1 MAVVK
6 ITSLLA
12 TAGVLVW
19 SATYVAGLVWHVLAT
34 DVNVSATESL
44 LASNTSVAGKRMA
57 DTVDLQRLQSVFV
70 LQTQGQRAVVAADSA
85 VADSDVAASAEQT
98 RLSLTLQG
106 VVLSSVAA
114 QSRAIIGSGDAQQGY
129 KPGDSIADMPG
140 SVVLQAVY
148 ERYVLLD
155 NNGRTETLRM
165 DEAPSENATSGS
177 QSLSALTQV
186 TAPAANTTAA
196 SGQAPSSGQA
206 PAASGQFAGKA
217 FADLVRILPVLEPAD
232 SPQAGALR
240 GLQIRHGSRQDF
252 LSAVG
257 LQQGDLITGV
267 NGNPLQ
273 DAAQLPQLLQQ
284 MSDSPT
290 VALQIVRDEQQVTV
304 QIDRAQW

>member
-1 MAVVK
+1 
-6 ITSLLA
+6 
-12 TAGVLVW
+12 VW

-44 LASNTSVAGKRMA
+44 VASNPSVADKRRV

-70 LQTQGQRAVVAADSA
+70 LETQGQRAVVAADS
-85 VADSDVAASAEQT
+85 DVEVSAEQT

-114 QSRAIIGSGDAQQGY
+114 QSRAIIGSGEAQQGY

-140 SVVLQAVY
+140 DVVLQAVY

-165 DEAPSENATSGS
+165 DEAPSENALSGS
-177 QSLSALTQV
+177 QSLSALTEV
-186 TAPAANTTAA
+186 TAPAANTTPA
-196 SGQAPSSGQA
+196 SGNA
-206 PAASGQFAGKA
+206 PAAPGQFAGKA
-217 FADLVRILPVLEPAD
+217 FTDLVRILPVVEPAD

-290 VALQIVRDEQQVTV
+290 VALQIVRDEQQVNV

>member
-106 VVLSSVAA
+106 VVLSSDAA

-196 SGQAPSSGQA
+196 SGNAPSA
-206 PAASGQFAGKA
+206 PGQFAGKA
-217 FADLVRILPVLEPAD
+217 FADLVRILPVVEPAD

>member
-1 MAVVK
+1 MTVVS

-34 DVNVSATESL
+34 DVNVSATSTL
-44 LASNTSVAGKRMA
+44 LADNRSVASQARV
-57 DTVDLQRLQSVFV
+57 DSVDLQRLQSVFV
-70 LQTQGQRAVVAADSA
+70 LQAQGQRAVVAAASEG
-85 VADSDVAASAEQT
+85 DVSAEQT

-106 VVLSSVAA
+106 VVLSSDAA
-114 QSRAIIGSGDAQQGY
+114 QSRAIISSGEAQQGY

-140 SVVLQAVY
+140 NVVLQAVY

-165 DEAPSENATSGS
+165 DESPSEIAMSGS
-177 QSLSALTQV
+177 ASLSALTAV
-186 TAPAANTTAA
+186 A
-196 SGQAPSSGQA
+196 A
-206 PAASGQFAGKA
+206 PAASTTPASSNAPSAPGQFAGKA
-217 FADLVRILPVLEPAD
+217 FADLVRILPVVEPAD

-267 NGNPLQ
+267 NGTPLE

-290 VALQIVRDEQQVTV
+290 VALQIIRDEQQVNV

>member
-44 LASNTSVAGKRMA
+44 VASNPSVADKRRV

-70 LQTQGQRAVVAADSA
+70 LQTQGQRAVVAADS
-85 VADSDVAASAEQT
+85 DVEVSAEQT

-114 QSRAIIGSGDAQQGY
+114 QSRAIIGSGEAQQGY

-140 SVVLQAVY
+140 NVVLQAVY

-165 DEAPSENATSGS
+165 DEAPSENALSGS
-177 QSLSALTQV
+177 QSLSALTEV
-186 TAPAANTTAA
+186 TAPAANTTPA
-196 SGQAPSSGQA
+196 SGNA
-206 PAASGQFAGKA
+206 PAAPGQFAGKA
-217 FADLVRILPVLEPAD
+217 FTDLVRILPVVEPAD

-290 VALQIVRDEQQVTV
+290 VALQIVRDEQQVNV

>member
-1 MAVVK
+1 
-6 ITSLLA
+6 
-12 TAGVLVW
+12 
-19 SATYVAGLVWHVLAT
+19 
-34 DVNVSATESL
+34 
-44 LASNTSVAGKRMA
+44 
-57 DTVDLQRLQSVFV
+57 
-70 LQTQGQRAVVAADSA
+70 
-85 VADSDVAASAEQT
+85 
-98 RLSLTLQG
+98 LSLTLQG

-114 QSRAIIGSGDAQQGY
+114 QSRAIIGSGEAQQGY

-140 SVVLQAVY
+140 NVVLQAVH

-165 DEAPSENATSGS
+165 DEAPSENALSGS
-177 QSLSALTQV
+177 QSLSALTEV
-186 TAPAANTTAA
+186 TAPAANTTPA
-196 SGQAPSSGQA
+196 SGNA
-206 PAASGQFAGKA
+206 PAAPGQFAGKA
-217 FADLVRILPVLEPAD
+217 FTDLVRILPVVEPAD

-290 VALQIVRDEQQVTV
+290 VALQIVRDEQQVNV

>member
-44 LASNTSVAGKRMA
+44 VASNTSVADKRRV

-70 LQTQGQRAVVAADSA
+70 LQTQGQRAVVAADS
-85 VADSDVAASAEQT
+85 DVEVSAEQT

-114 QSRAIIGSGDAQQGY
+114 QSRAIIGSGEAQQGY
-129 KPGDSIADMPG
+129 KPGDSIVDMPG
-140 SVVLQAVY
+140 DVVLQAVY

-165 DEAPSENATSGS
+165 DEAPSENALSGS
-177 QSLSALTQV
+177 QSLSALTEV
-186 TAPAANTTAA
+186 TAPAANTTPA
-196 SGQAPSSGQA
+196 SGNA
-206 PAASGQFAGKA
+206 PAAPGQFAGKA
-217 FADLVRILPVLEPAD
+217 FTDLVRILPVVEPAD

-290 VALQIVRDEQQVTV
+290 VALQIVRDEQQVNV

>member
-44 LASNTSVAGKRMA
+44 VASNPSVADKRRV

-70 LQTQGQRAVVAADSA
+70 LQTQGQRAVVAADS
-85 VADSDVAASAEQT
+85 DVEVSAEQT

-114 QSRAIIGSGDAQQGY
+114 QSRAIIGSGEAQQGY

-140 SVVLQAVY
+140 NVVLQAVH

-165 DEAPSENATSGS
+165 DEAPSENALSGS
-177 QSLSALTQV
+177 QSLSALTEV
-186 TAPAANTTAA
+186 TAPAANTTPA
-196 SGQAPSSGQA
+196 SGNA
-206 PAASGQFAGKA
+206 PAAPGQFAGKA
-217 FADLVRILPVLEPAD
+217 FTDLVRILPVVEPAD

-290 VALQIVRDEQQVTV
+290 VALQIVRDEQQVNV

>member
-44 LASNTSVAGKRMA
+44 VASNPSVADKRRV

-70 LQTQGQRAVVAADSA
+70 LQTQGQRAVV
-85 VADSDVAASAEQT
+85 VADSDVEVSAEQT

-114 QSRAIIGSGDAQQGY
+114 QSRAIIGSGEAQQGY

-140 SVVLQAVY
+140 DVVLQAVY

-165 DEAPSENATSGS
+165 DEAPSENALSGS
-177 QSLSALTQV
+177 QSLSALTEV
-186 TAPAANTTAA
+186 TAPAANTTPA
-196 SGQAPSSGQA
+196 SGNA
-206 PAASGQFAGKA
+206 PAAPGQFAGKA
-217 FADLVRILPVLEPAD
+217 FTDLVRILPVVEPAD

-290 VALQIVRDEQQVTV
+290 VALQIVRDEQQVNV

>member
-44 LASNTSVAGKRMA
+44 VASNPSVADKRRV

-70 LQTQGQRAVVAADSA
+70 LETQGQRAVVAADS
-85 VADSDVAASAEQT
+85 DVEVSAEQT

-114 QSRAIIGSGDAQQGY
+114 QSRAIIGSGEAQQGY

-140 SVVLQAVY
+140 NVVLQAVY

-165 DEAPSENATSGS
+165 DEAPSENALSGS
-177 QSLSALTQV
+177 QSLSALTEV
-186 TAPAANTTAA
+186 TAPAANTTPA
-196 SGQAPSSGQA
+196 SGNA
-206 PAASGQFAGKA
+206 PAAPGQFAGKA
-217 FADLVRILPVLEPAD
+217 FTDLVRILPVVEPAD

-290 VALQIVRDEQQVTV
+290 VALQIVRDEQQVNV

>member
-44 LASNTSVAGKRMA
+44 VASNTSVADKRRV

-70 LQTQGQRAVVAADSA
+70 LQTQGQRAVVAADS
-85 VADSDVAASAEQT
+85 DVEVSAEQT

-114 QSRAIIGSGDAQQGY
+114 QSRAIIGSGEAQQGY

-140 SVVLQAVY
+140 DVVLQAVY

-165 DEAPSENATSGS
+165 DEAPSENALSGS
-177 QSLSALTQV
+177 QSLSALTEV
-186 TAPAANTTAA
+186 TAPAANTTPA
-196 SGQAPSSGQA
+196 SGNA
-206 PAASGQFAGKA
+206 PAAPGQFAGKA
-217 FADLVRILPVLEPAD
+217 FTDLVRILPVVEPAD

-290 VALQIVRDEQQVTV
+290 VALQIVRDEQQVNV

>member
-44 LASNTSVAGKRMA
+44 VASNPSVADKRRV

-70 LQTQGQRAVVAADSA
+70 LETQGQRAVVAADS
-85 VADSDVAASAEQT
+85 DVEVSAEQT

-114 QSRAIIGSGDAQQGY
+114 QSRAIIGSGEAQQGY

-140 SVVLQAVY
+140 DVVLQAVY

-155 NNGRTETLRM
+155 NNGRIETLRM
-165 DEAPSENATSGS
+165 DEAPSENALSGS
-177 QSLSALTQV
+177 QSLSALTEV
-186 TAPAANTTAA
+186 TAPAANTTPA
-196 SGQAPSSGQA
+196 SGNA
-206 PAASGQFAGKA
+206 PAAPGQFAGKA
-217 FADLVRILPVLEPAD
+217 FTDLVRILPVVEPAD

-257 LQQGDLITGV
+257 LQQGDMITGV

-290 VALQIVRDEQQVTV
+290 VALQIVRDEQQVNV

>member
-44 LASNTSVAGKRMA
+44 VASNPSVADKRRV

-70 LQTQGQRAVVAADSA
+70 LETQGQRSVVAADS
-85 VADSDVAASAEQT
+85 DVEVSAEQT

-114 QSRAIIGSGDAQQGY
+114 QSRAIIGSGEAQQGY
-129 KPGDSIADMPG
+129 KPGDSIADMLG
-140 SVVLQAVY
+140 DVVLQAVY

-165 DEAPSENATSGS
+165 DEAPSENALSGS
-177 QSLSALTQV
+177 QSLSALTEV
-186 TAPAANTTAA
+186 TAPAANTTPA
-196 SGQAPSSGQA
+196 SGNA
-206 PAASGQFAGKA
+206 PAAPGQFAGKA
-217 FADLVRILPVLEPAD
+217 FTDLVRILPVVEPAD

-290 VALQIVRDEQQVTV
+290 VALQIVRDEQQVNV

>member
-44 LASNTSVAGKRMA
+44 VASNPSVADKRRV

-70 LQTQGQRAVVAADSA
+70 LETQGQRAVVAADS
-85 VADSDVAASAEQT
+85 DVEVSAEQT

-114 QSRAIIGSGDAQQGY
+114 QSRAIIGSGEAQQGY

-140 SVVLQAVY
+140 NVVLQAVH

-165 DEAPSENATSGS
+165 DEAPSENALSGS
-177 QSLSALTQV
+177 QSLSALTEV
-186 TAPAANTTAA
+186 TAPAANTTPA
-196 SGQAPSSGQA
+196 SGNA
-206 PAASGQFAGKA
+206 PAAPGQFAGKA
-217 FADLVRILPVLEPAD
+217 FTDLVRILPVVEPAD

-290 VALQIVRDEQQVTV
+290 VALQIVRDEQQVNV

>member
-44 LASNTSVAGKRMA
+44 VASNPSVADKRRV

-70 LQTQGQRAVVAADSA
+70 LETQGQRAVVAADS
-85 VADSDVAASAEQT
+85 DVEVSAEQT

-114 QSRAIIGSGDAQQGY
+114 QSRAIIGSGEAQQGY

-140 SVVLQAVY
+140 DVVLQAVY

-155 NNGRTETLRM
+155 NNGRIETLRM
-165 DEAPSENATSGS
+165 DEAPSENALSGS
-177 QSLSALTQV
+177 QSLSALTEV
-186 TAPAANTTAA
+186 TAPAANTTPA
-196 SGQAPSSGQA
+196 SGNA
-206 PAASGQFAGKA
+206 PAAPGQFAGKA
-217 FADLVRILPVLEPAD
+217 FTDLVRILPVVEPAD

-290 VALQIVRDEQQVTV
+290 VALQIVRDEQQVNV

>member
-44 LASNTSVAGKRMA
+44 VASNPSVADKRRV
-57 DTVDLQRLQSVFV
+57 DSVDLQRLQSVFV
-70 LQTQGQRAVVAADSA
+70 LQTQGQRAVVAADS
-85 VADSDVAASAEQT
+85 DVEVSAEQT

-114 QSRAIIGSGDAQQGY
+114 QSRAIIGSGEAQQGY

-140 SVVLQAVY
+140 DVVLQAVY

-165 DEAPSENATSGS
+165 DEAPSENALSGS
-177 QSLSALTQV
+177 QSLSALTEV
-186 TAPAANTTAA
+186 TAPAANTTPA
-196 SGQAPSSGQA
+196 SGNA
-206 PAASGQFAGKA
+206 PAAPGQFAGKA
-217 FADLVRILPVLEPAD
+217 FTDLVRILPVVEPAD

-290 VALQIVRDEQQVTV
+290 VALQIVRDEQQVNV

>member
-44 LASNTSVAGKRMA
+44 VASNPSVADKRRV

-70 LQTQGQRAVVAADSA
+70 LQTQGQRAVVAADS
-85 VADSDVAASAEQT
+85 DVEVSAEQT

-114 QSRAIIGSGDAQQGY
+114 QSRAIIGSGEAQQGY

-140 SVVLQAVY
+140 DVVLQAVY

-165 DEAPSENATSGS
+165 DEAPSENALSGS
-177 QSLSALTQV
+177 QSLSALTEV
-186 TAPAANTTAA
+186 TAPAANTTPA
-196 SGQAPSSGQA
+196 SGNA
-206 PAASGQFAGKA
+206 PAAPGQFAGKA
-217 FADLVRILPVLEPAD
+217 FADLVRILPVVEPAD

-290 VALQIVRDEQQVTV
+290 VALQIVRDEQQVNV

>member
-1 MAVVK
+1 
-6 ITSLLA
+6 
-12 TAGVLVW
+12 
-19 SATYVAGLVWHVLAT
+19 
-34 DVNVSATESL
+34 
-44 LASNTSVAGKRMA
+44 
-57 DTVDLQRLQSVFV
+57 
-70 LQTQGQRAVVAADSA
+70 
-85 VADSDVAASAEQT
+85 
-98 RLSLTLQG
+98 
-106 VVLSSVAA
+106 
-114 QSRAIIGSGDAQQGY
+114 
-129 KPGDSIADMPG
+129 MPG

-196 SGQAPSSGQA
+196 SGNAPSA
-206 PAASGQFAGKA
+206 PGQFAGKA
-217 FADLVRILPVLEPAD
+217 FADLVRILPVVEPAD

>member
-44 LASNTSVAGKRMA
+44 VASNPSVADKRRV

-70 LQTQGQRAVVAADSA
+70 LQTQGQRAVVAADS
-85 VADSDVAASAEQT
+85 DVEVSAEQT

-114 QSRAIIGSGDAQQGY
+114 QSRAIIGSGEAQQGY

-140 SVVLQAVY
+140 DVVLQAVY

-165 DEAPSENATSGS
+165 DEAPSENALSGS
-177 QSLSALTQV
+177 QSLSALTEV
-186 TAPAANTTAA
+186 TAPAANTTPA
-196 SGQAPSSGQA
+196 SGNA
-206 PAASGQFAGKA
+206 PAAPGQFAGKA
-217 FADLVRILPVLEPAD
+217 FTDLVRILPVVEPAD

-290 VALQIVRDEQQVTV
+290 VALQIVRDEQQVNV

>member
-44 LASNTSVAGKRMA
+44 VASNPSVADKRRV

-70 LQTQGQRAVVAADSA
+70 LQTQGQRAVVAADS
-85 VADSDVAASAEQT
+85 DVEVSAEQT
-98 RLSLTLQG
+98 RLLLTLQG

-114 QSRAIIGSGDAQQGY
+114 QSRAIIGSGEAQQGY

-140 SVVLQAVY
+140 DVVLQAVY

-165 DEAPSENATSGS
+165 DEAPSENALSGS
-177 QSLSALTQV
+177 QSLSALTEV
-186 TAPAANTTAA
+186 TAPAANTTPA
-196 SGQAPSSGQA
+196 SGNA
-206 PAASGQFAGKA
+206 PAAPGQFAGKA
-217 FADLVRILPVLEPAD
+217 FTDLVRILPVVEPAD

-290 VALQIVRDEQQVTV
+290 VALQIVRDEQQVNV

>member
-44 LASNTSVAGKRMA
+44 VASNPSVADKRRV
-57 DTVDLQRLQSVFV
+57 DSVDLQRLQSVFV
-70 LQTQGQRAVVAADSA
+70 LETQGQRAVVAADS
-85 VADSDVAASAEQT
+85 DVEVSAEQT

-114 QSRAIIGSGDAQQGY
+114 QSRAIIGSGEAQQGY

-140 SVVLQAVY
+140 NVVLQAVY

-165 DEAPSENATSGS
+165 DEAPSENALSGS
-177 QSLSALTQV
+177 QSLSALTEV
-186 TAPAANTTAA
+186 TAPAANTTPA
-196 SGQAPSSGQA
+196 SGNA
-206 PAASGQFAGKA
+206 PAAPGQFAGKA
-217 FADLVRILPVLEPAD
+217 FTDLVRILPVVEPAD

-290 VALQIVRDEQQVTV
+290 VALQIVRDEQQVNV

>member
-44 LASNTSVAGKRMA
+44 VASNPSVADKRRV

-70 LQTQGQRAVVAADSA
+70 LETQGQRAVVAADS
-85 VADSDVAASAEQT
+85 DVEVSAEQT

-114 QSRAIIGSGDAQQGY
+114 QSRAIIGSGEAQQGY

-140 SVVLQAVY
+140 DVVLQAVY

-155 NNGRTETLRM
+155 NNGRIETLRM
-165 DEAPSENATSGS
+165 DEAPSENA
-177 QSLSALTQV
+177 L
-186 TAPAANTTAA
+186 
-196 SGQAPSSGQA
+196 
-206 PAASGQFAGKA
+206 
-217 FADLVRILPVLEPAD
+217 
-232 SPQAGALR
+232 
-240 GLQIRHGSRQDF
+240 
-252 LSAVG
+252 
-257 LQQGDLITGV
+257 
-267 NGNPLQ
+267 
-273 DAAQLPQLLQQ
+273 
-284 MSDSPT
+284 
-290 VALQIVRDEQQVTV
+290 
-304 QIDRAQW
+304 W

>member
-44 LASNTSVAGKRMA
+44 VASNPSVADKRRV

-70 LQTQGQRAVVAADSA
+70 LETQGQRAVVAADS
-85 VADSDVAASAEQT
+85 DVEVSAEQT

-114 QSRAIIGSGDAQQGY
+114 QSRAIIGSGEAQQGY

-140 SVVLQAVY
+140 DVVLQAVY

-165 DEAPSENATSGS
+165 DEAPSENALSGS
-177 QSLSALTQV
+177 QSLSALTEV
-186 TAPAANTTAA
+186 TAPAANTTPA
-196 SGQAPSSGQA
+196 SGNA
-206 PAASGQFAGKA
+206 PAAPGQFAGKA
-217 FADLVRILPVLEPAD
+217 FTDLVRILPVVEPAD

-290 VALQIVRDEQQVTV
+290 VALQIVRDEQQVNV

>member
-1 MAVVK
+1 
-6 ITSLLA
+6 
-12 TAGVLVW
+12 
-19 SATYVAGLVWHVLAT
+19 VLAT

-44 LASNTSVAGKRMA
+44 VASNPSVADKRRV

-85 VADSDVAASAEQT
+85 VADSDVGASAEQT

-114 QSRAIIGSGDAQQGY
+114 QSRAIIGSGEAQQGY

-140 SVVLQAVY
+140 DVVLQAVY

-155 NNGRTETLRM
+155 NNGRIETLRM
-165 DEAPSENATSGS
+165 DEAPSENALSGS
-177 QSLSALTQV
+177 QSLSALTEV
-186 TAPAANTTAA
+186 TAPAANTTPA
-196 SGQAPSSGQA
+196 SGNA
-206 PAASGQFAGKA
+206 PAAPGQFAGKA
-217 FADLVRILPVLEPAD
+217 FTDLVRILPVVEPAD

-290 VALQIVRDEQQVTV
+290 VALQIVRDEQQVNV